1 MKYYAHG
8 KLLLSG
14 EYLVLKGARALAIP
28 THYGQSLSFS
38 DGGENIHWQSF
49 DCENKLWFKAIFG
62 KNLDIISTNDTESAQ
77 FLQAILLKAVEL
89 KKQHLPCGKVEMH
102 LEFPSNWGLGSSSTL
117 THLIAQWLEIDP
129 YKLFFSTQNGS
140 GYDIACA
147 TSSTPL
153 VYTLKDG
160 IPQTETVDLSPAFTQ
175 AFFIHLNKKQNS
187 RPAVTNFLKKDIA
200 DNLISSIS
208 EISDKMISV
217 HSEESLKE
225 LMDHH
230 EEIMSLILQT
240 PTVKETLFEDFNGSV
255 KSLGAWGG
263 DFIMA
268 IGENAP
274 EYFKAKGFNTI
285 IPFGGMILK

>member
-28 THYGQSLSFS
+28 TRYGQSLSFS
-38 DGGENIHWQSF
+38 AGGETIHWRSF
-49 DCENKLWFKAIFG
+49 DFENKLWFEAIFG
-62 KNLDIISTNDTESAQ
+62 KNLDIINTSDTESAQ
-77 FLQAILLKAVEL
+77 FLQGILLNAVEL
-89 KKQHLPCGKVEMH
+89 KKQSLPCGKVEMH
-102 LEFPSNWGLGSSSTL
+102 LEFPRNWGLGSSSTL

-140 GYDIACA
+140 GYDIACS
-147 TSSTPL
+147 TSATPL

-160 IPQTETVDLSPAFTQ
+160 VPQTETVDLPPAFEG

-208 EISDKMISV
+208 DITDKMISV
-217 HSEESLKE
+217 QHEEGLKQ

-230 EEIMSLILQT
+230 EEIMSNILQT
-240 PTVKETLFEDFNGSV
+240 PTVKESLFNDFNGSI

-263 DFIMA
+263 DFVMA

-274 EYFKAKGFNTI
+274 EYFKAKGFETI
-285 IPFGGMILK
+285 IPFSKMILK